1 MKREN
6 CLSDD
11 GGARANFISP
21 LPTPVSRQPS
31 IKNGSCRARQMDGR
45 RYGDEIYSSDREGE
59 CAPER
64 ETEKQFPLALKHIL
78 IRSKMI
84 ALWI

>member
-1 MKREN
+1 
-6 CLSDD
+6 
-11 GGARANFISP
+11 
-21 LPTPVSRQPS
+21 
-31 IKNGSCRARQMDGR
+31 MDLAAHGR
-45 RYGDEIYSSDREGE
+45 WMDADTGDEIYSSDREGE